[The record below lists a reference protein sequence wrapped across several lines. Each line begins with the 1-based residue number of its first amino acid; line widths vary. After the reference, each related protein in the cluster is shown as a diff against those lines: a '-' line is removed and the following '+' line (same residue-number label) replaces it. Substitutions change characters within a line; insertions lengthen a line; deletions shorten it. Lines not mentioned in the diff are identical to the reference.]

1 MWRALVK
8 KAAKAEA
15 VPNYPGVDEAALN
28 TIAKNGDLGPPMV
41 IVSETPVGI
50 L

>member
-15 VPNYPGVDEAALN
+15 VPNYPGVDEAA
-28 TIAKNGDLGPPMV
+28 A
-41 IVSETPVGI
+41 GI
-50 L
+50 S